1 MAHTP
6 EHIENKVL
14 ELKENQLKSL
24 TILEERRAK
33 RENREPEVVE
43 LPVFDIIEEA
53 RFVRLAE
60 RALNG
65 ENIN

>member
-1 MAHTP
+1 MAHIP

-14 ELKENQLKSL
+14 EIKENQLKGL
-24 TILEERRAK
+24 VLVEESRAK
-33 RENREPEVVE
+33 RENREPEVME
-43 LPVFDIIEEA
+43 LPVFNIIEEA